1 MSYRLSSVTDLP
13 ASDSA
18 LLTLVHPNS
27 AVDIVRDILSRY
39 ISTRDPIDNMDP
51 AQRADELLEQLARG
65 EQVLFDASG
74 SSYGIF
80 RGRQATPG
88 TLATNLPP
96 ALIQAIEAHWEGS
109 ARRGVS
115 AVPLKSDSLAPAIEP
130 AYQPSSSPAA
140 SSEPKIGSQA
150 IELLY
155 RWPDGS
161 PVAGA
166 EYQVEGLDDFITGTL
181 DANGYAKVSGLND
194 PSVKVRFG
202 KPAPAGELDIL
213 RRQLQAGMDG
223 ILARERREAAK
234 LDASTEDLPLS
245 FKAGVHFAQGFMGL
259 WDSATGL
266 IANNLAM
273 ANLSHVG
280 HLSRAV
286 QAAWN
291 ATVNGSDQAWM
302 DTFNQQFDESNKRA
316 LVEVLGFDP
325 DAISREQLAEA
336 YEVTALI
343 LSDPESRDM
352 LGQFAVEFAQ
362 AQDSTELSYIAGGL
376 AFETVLAIFLG
387 AAVGA
392 KAASAAPRYLKKLA
406 PLADALRK
414 LAARL
419 KISYQTRYHYS
430 VDTGTLCE
438 STCRPRPEGPEL
450 KSRSTDTRR
459 LNVGSFEE
467 VRAALA
473 DSRKRLI
480 RRGGFTPKYTQE
492 ELLQLASQGLDSDR
506 FIVRLVESHHV
517 DGYKQPG
524 GAMKG
529 TLGRPDAAS
538 GDVRYWSTTLDQV
551 EPSDTCPRLI
561 AQQLGVEYKPDATY
575 KLAVIDKDIA
585 KEKADAET
593 FIPTFENIKVYIR
606 NNVDGY
612 AEKESLLDEVMTP
625 EYQGQYRKLVEGM
638 ESDERESAKVRARY
652 LASQGLNN
660 DQIRA
665 FETRFN
671 IHDDTGA
678 NEHFLG
684 NGLTKQLKQSND
696 NEIYGALETL
706 TIEKTPKTFSDMT
719 NGGQGGPEAYVDLID
734 LNPLEFGV

>member
-80 RGRQATPG
+80 RGRQATPDS
-88 TLATNLPP
+88 LATNLPP

-140 SSEPKIGSQA
+140 SSEPKVGSQV

-352 LGQFAVEFAQ
+352 LGQFAVDFAQ
-362 AQDSTELSYIAGGL
+362 AQDSTELSYMAGGL

-419 KISYQTRYHYS
+419 KISYQTRYHYG

-450 KSRSTDTRR
+450 QVRSLESRR
-459 LNVGSFEE
+459 LRVNSLKEAK
-467 VRAALA
+467 AALKA
-473 DSRKRLI
+473 SRKRLI

-492 ELLQLASQGLDSDR
+492 ELTLLTSKGLDDDR
-506 FIVRLVESHHV
+506 FIVRLVEAHHV
-517 DGYKQPG
+517 DGYQQPQ
-524 GAMKG
+524 GAMEG
-529 TLGRPDAAS
+529 TFGRPNPDN
-538 GDVRYWSTTLDQV
+538 GQVRFWSTTLDQI
-551 EPSDTCPRLI
+551 EPSDTCPKLI
-561 AQQLGVEYKPDATY
+561 AQQMGFYPATADIPKKRHTVPKECSCPDA
-575 KLAVIDKDIA
+575 
-585 KEKADAET
+585 
-593 FIPTFENIKVYIR
+593 ENIAQSSNAKP
-606 NNVDGY
+606 
-612 AEKESLLDEVMTP
+612 LL
-625 EYQGQYRKLVEGM
+625 
-638 ESDERESAKVRARY
+638 
-652 LASQGLNN
+652 
-660 DQIRA
+660 
-665 FETRFN
+665 
-671 IHDDTGA
+671 
-678 NEHFLG
+678 
-684 NGLTKQLKQSND
+684 
-696 NEIYGALETL
+696 
-706 TIEKTPKTFSDMT
+706 
-719 NGGQGGPEAYVDLID
+719 
-734 LNPLEFGV
+734 